1 MNKSI
6 LALSVAI
13 ALSTSVTACMS
24 SSNTVDK
31 TQSMH
36 VASKVS
42 ANETGNI
49 AESKELDVL
58 LAHYFA
64 EFLARN
70 PLEATSVGEHQY
82 NDQFT
87 APISQERLQQDLAFH
102 QKYLSKINEIDVS
115 LLKGQELLSY
125 QVFKRDREIAL
136 KGFEFPEHYI
146 PFNQMYGIHNDFAV
160 LGSGTSSHPFNTQE
174 DYNDFAKRAVGFAQ
188 YMQSAVVSMREGIK
202 QDVVLPKAIIKKMIP
217 QFEVHLVKE
226 VKDSV
231 FYQPI
236 TSLSSNSTLSAKEKA
251 HITKNYTQMIEQV
264 IIPAYRDT
272 LNFIVNEY
280 AKHGTD
286 TVGLSDL
293 PNGKAWYDHMIAVH
307 TTLPLTSD
315 DIHHFGQQEVA
326 RILSEMNKVKQTVG
340 FTGNMAEF
348 FVFLKTDSQFYFDTP
363 EEVVAA
369 YEGVKDNINSRLGQL
384 FEVFPKADYEVR
396 QVEAFRA
403 ASAPGA
409 SYDSP
414 APDGSRPGIFYVN
427 TYNLKAQPNFIMET
441 LSIHEASPGHHF
453 QASIQQE
460 VESLPE
466 FRKFGSFTVYE
477 EGWALYAESL
487 GKEMGLFSDP
497 YQWYGRLV
505 DEQLRA
511 MRLVVDT
518 GLHAK
523 GWTREQA
530 ITFMTENSS
539 MADSDIESEVERYIA
554 IPGQALAYKTGQRA
568 IRSMRNKAQ
577 QALGDKFDI
586 KKFHTQ
592 ILIDAS
598 LPMPI
603 LAAKIDRWIAEQK

>member
-13 ALSTSVTACMS
+13 ALSSGLTACS
-24 SSNTVDK
+24 STTDKKNSSQQAVIVEAEIQSLTETQQLKQLLSNFFD
-31 TQSMH
+31 
-36 VASKVS
+36 
-42 ANETGNI
+42 
-49 AESKELDVL
+49 ELLKRD
-58 LAHYFA
+58 
-64 EFLARN
+64 

-82 NDQFT
+82 NDKFI
-87 APISQERLQQDLAFH
+87 APISKEKLQQDLAFH
-102 QKYLSKINEIDVS
+102 RKYLVQINEIDIK
-115 LLKGQELLSY
+115 LLQGQDLLSY

-136 KGFEFPEHYI
+136 KGFEFPQHYI

-160 LGSGTSSHPFNTQE
+160 LGSGSGSQPFNTVQ
-174 DYNDFAKRAVGFAQ
+174 DYENFAKRAVGFSQ
-188 YMQSAVVSMREGIK
+188 YMQSTITSMREGVK
-202 QDVVLPKAIIKKMIP
+202 HGVVLPKAIIKKLLP
-217 QFEVHLVKE
+217 QFEVHLVAD

-236 TSLSSNSTLSAKEKA
+236 KSLSTNSDVSAQDKTA
-251 HITKNYTQMIEQV
+251 ITKDYTQMIEQV
-264 IIPAYRDT
+264 IIPTYRNT
-272 LNFIVNEY
+272 LNFLQEEY
-280 AKHGTD
+280 AHSASD

-315 DIHHFGQQEVA
+315 DIHQFGQIEVA
-326 RILSEMNKVKQTVG
+326 RILSEMKKVKQTVG
-340 FTGNMAEF
+340 FTGSMAEF
-348 FVFLKTDSQFYFDTP
+348 FVFLKEDPQFYFEKP
-363 EEVVAA
+363 EDVVAA
-369 YEGVKDNINSRLGQL
+369 YEGVKDNINSRLDQL

-396 QVEAFRA
+396 EVEAFRA
-403 ASAPGA
+403 ASSAGA
-409 SYDSP
+409 SYESP
-414 APDGSRPGIFYVN
+414 APDGSRPGIFYIN

-460 VESLPE
+460 VESLPK
-466 FRKFGSFTVYE
+466 FRKFGNFTVYE

-530 ITFMTENSS
+530 IAFMTENSS
-539 MADSDIESEVERYIA
+539 MADSDIESEVERYIS

-577 QALGDKFDI
+577 QELGDKFDI

-603 LAAKIDRWIAEQK
+603 LADKIDRWIASQL

>member
-1 MNKSI
+1 MKKSI

-13 ALSTSVTACMS
+13 ALSSSLTACMS
-24 SSNTVDK
+24 SSSKTDNVATV
-31 TQSMH
+31 T
-36 VASKVS
+36 A
-42 ANETGNI
+42 ETKNL
-49 AESKELDVL
+49 AEAQKLNL
-58 LAHYFA
+58 LLSNFFD
-64 EFLARN
+64 EMVKRD

-82 NDQFT
+82 NNKFID
-87 APISQERLQQDLAFH
+87 PISKEKLQQDLAFQ
-102 QKYLSKINEIDVS
+102 QKYLLLINEIDVK
-115 LLKGQELLSY
+115 LLQGQDLLSY

-136 KGFEFPEHYI
+136 KGFEFPQHYI
-146 PFNQMYGIHNDFAV
+146 PYNQMYGIHNDFAV
-160 LGSGTSSHPFNTQE
+160 LGSGSGSQPFNTVQ
-174 DYNDFAKRAVGFAQ
+174 DYENFTKRAEGFSQ
-188 YMQSAVVSMREGIK
+188 YMQSTVTSMREGVK
-202 QDVVLPKAIIKKMIP
+202 HGVVLPKAIIKKLLP
-217 QFEVHLVKE
+217 QFEVHLVSD

-236 TSLSSNSTLSAKEKA
+236 KALNSNTTISAAEKETIA
-251 HITKNYTQMIEQV
+251 KNYISMIEQV
-264 IIPAYRDT
+264 IIPTYRNT
-272 LNFIVNEY
+272 LNFLVDEY
-280 AKHGTD
+280 AQYGSN
-286 TVGLSDL
+286 TVGLSAL
-293 PNGKAWYDHMIAVH
+293 PKGKAWYDHMISVH

-315 DIHHFGQQEVA
+315 DIHQYGQQEVA
-326 RILSEMNKVKQTVG
+326 RILSEMKKVKQTVG
-340 FTGNMAEF
+340 FKGTLAEF
-348 FVFLKTDSQFYFDTP
+348 FIFLKEDPQFYFDTP
-363 EEVVAA
+363 EQVVAA

-396 QVEAFRA
+396 EVEAFRA
-403 ASAPGA
+403 ASSAGA
-409 SYDSP
+409 SYESP
-414 APDGSRPGIFYVN
+414 APDGSRPGIFYIN

-460 VESLPE
+460 VESLPK
-466 FRKFGSFTVYE
+466 FRKFGNFTVYE

-487 GKEMGLFSDP
+487 GKEMGLFTDP

-530 ITFMTENSS
+530 IAFMTENSS
-539 MADSDIESEVERYIA
+539 MADSDIESEVERYIS

-568 IRSMRNKAQ
+568 IRSMRNKASKE
-577 QALGDKFDI
+577 LGEKFDI

-603 LAAKIDRWIAEQK
+603 LADKIDRWIATQK

>member
-1 MNKSI
+1 VNKSI
-6 LALSVAI
+6 LAISVAI
-13 ALSTSVTACMS
+13 ALSSSLTACMS
-24 SSNTVDK
+24 SITTDNT
-31 TQSMH
+31 Q
-36 VASKVS
+36 AVS
-42 ANETGNI
+42 ATTKSSAIE
-49 AESKELDVL
+49 KQKLDAL
-58 LAHYFA
+58 LKQYFA
-64 EFLARN
+64 EFLSRD
-70 PLEATSVGEHQY
+70 PIEATSVGEHKY

-87 APISQERLQQDLAFH
+87 APISKEKLQQDEAFH
-102 QKYLSKINEIDVS
+102 KKYLAKINEIDVD
-115 LLKGQELLSY
+115 LLKGQGLLSY

-136 KGFEFPEHYI
+136 KGLMFPQHYI

-160 LGSGTSSHPFNTQE
+160 LGSGSGSQPFNTVK
-174 DYNDFAKRAVGFAQ
+174 DFNDFSKRAEGFTQ
-188 YMQSAVVSMREGIK
+188 YMQSAVVSMREGVK
-202 QDVVLPKAIIKKMIP
+202 HNVVLPKAIIKKLIP
-217 QFEVHLVKE
+217 QFEVHLVNN

-236 TSLSSNSTLSAKEKA
+236 ATLTNNSVLSSQEKA
-251 HITKNYTQMIEQV
+251 QISKNDTAMIEQV

-272 LNFIVNEY
+272 LNFLVNEY
-280 AKHGTD
+280 EKSGSD

-293 PNGKAWYDHMIAVH
+293 PNGKAWYDHMISVH

-315 DIHHFGQQEVA
+315 DIHHYGQQEVA
-326 RILSEMNKVKQTVG
+326 RILSEMKKVKHTVG
-340 FTGNMAEF
+340 FEGNMAEF

-363 EEVVAA
+363 EQVVAA

-409 SYDSP
+409 SYESP
-414 APDGSRPGIFYVN
+414 APDGSRSGIFYIN
-427 TYNLKAQPNFIMET
+427 THNLKAQPNFIMET

-460 VESLPE
+460 VESLPQ
-466 FRKFGSFTVYE
+466 FRKFGNFTVYE

-530 ITFMTENSS
+530 IAFMTENSS
-539 MADSDIESEVERYIA
+539 MADSDIESEVERYIS

-568 IRSMRNKAQ
+568 IRAMRNKSQ
-577 QALGDKFDI
+577 EALGDKFDI

-603 LAAKIDRWIAEQK
+603 LSDKIDRWIATQL

>member
-13 ALSTSVTACMS
+13 ALSASLSACMS
-24 SSNTVDK
+24 SSNTAK
-31 TQSMH
+31 NTQ
-36 VASKVS
+36 AVS
-42 ANETGNI
+42 DTTKIATNETESL
-49 AESKELDVL
+49 AESQNLDL
-58 LAHYFA
+58 LLSQYFA
-64 EFLARN
+64 EFLARD

-87 APISQERLQQDLAFH
+87 APISKEKLQQDLVFH
-102 QKYLSKINEIDVS
+102 QKYLSKITQIDAGI
-115 LLKGQELLSY
+115 LKGQDLLSY

-136 KGFEFPEHYI
+136 KGLEFPQHYI

-160 LGSGTSSHPFNTQE
+160 LGSGSGSQPFNTLK
-174 DYNDFAKRAVGFAQ
+174 DYNDFGKRAAGFAQ
-188 YMQSAVVSMREGIK
+188 YMQSATASMREGVK
-202 QDVVLPKAIIKKMIP
+202 HSVVLPKVIIKKLIP
-217 QFEVHLVKE
+217 QFEVHLVKNI
-226 VKDSV
+226 KDSV

-236 TSLSSNSTLSAKEKA
+236 ASLENNSSISAQDKA
-251 HITKNYTQMIEQV
+251 TITKSYTAMIEQV
-264 IIPAYRDT
+264 IIPTYRDT
-272 LNFIVNEY
+272 LNFLVNEY
-280 AKHGTD
+280 EKSGSD

-293 PNGKAWYDHMIAVH
+293 PNGKAWYDHMISVH

-326 RILSEMNKVKQTVG
+326 RILSEMKKVKQTVG
-340 FTGNMAEF
+340 FKGNMAEF

-363 EEVVAA
+363 EQVVAA

-414 APDGSRPGIFYVN
+414 APDGSRPGIFYIN

-460 VESLPE
+460 VESLPL
-466 FRKFGSFTVYE
+466 FRKFGNFTVYE

-487 GKEMGLFSDP
+487 GKEMGLFTDP

-530 ITFMTENSS
+530 IAFMTENSS
-539 MADSDIESEVERYIA
+539 MADSDIESEVERYIS

-577 QALGDKFDI
+577 QTLGENFDI

-603 LAAKIDRWIAEQK
+603 LADKIDRWIVEQK

>member
-6 LALSVAI
+6 LALSVAF
-13 ALSTSVTACMS
+13 ALSSSLSACMS
-24 SSNTVDK
+24 SSNTGNNAK
-31 TQSMH
+31 TVSDTTK
-36 VASKVS
+36 ASV
-42 ANETGNI
+42 NETKNV
-49 AESKELDVL
+49 AESEKLNL
-58 LAHYFA
+58 LLSHYFA
-64 EFLARN
+64 EFLARD

-87 APISQERLQQDLAFH
+87 APISKEKLQQDLAFH
-102 QKYLSKINEIDVS
+102 QKYLSLINEIDVG
-115 LLKGQELLSY
+115 LLKGQGLLSY
-125 QVFKRDREIAL
+125 QVFKRDREMAL
-136 KGFEFPEHYI
+136 KGLEFPQYYI

-160 LGSGTSSHPFNTQE
+160 LGSGSGAQPFNTLE
-174 DYNDFAKRAVGFAQ
+174 DFDNFAKRAQGFAL
-188 YMQSAVVSMREGIK
+188 YMQSAVVSMREGVK
-202 QDVVLPKAIIKKMIP
+202 HNVVLPKVIIKKLIP
-217 QFEVHLVKE
+217 QFEVHLVAD

-236 TSLSSNSTLSAKEKA
+236 ASLSSNSTLSPQEKSQ
-251 HITKNYTQMIEQV
+251 ISKNYSAVIEQV
-264 IIPAYRDT
+264 IIPTYRDT
-272 LNFIVNEY
+272 LNFLVNEY
-280 AKHGTD
+280 AKSGSD

-293 PNGKAWYDHMIAVH
+293 PNGKAWYDHMISVH

-315 DIHHFGQQEVA
+315 DIHLYGQQEVA
-326 RILSEMNKVKQTVG
+326 RILSEMKKVKQTVG

-348 FVFLKTDSQFYFDTP
+348 FVFLKEDPQFYFDTP
-363 EEVVAA
+363 EQVVAA

-384 FEVFPKADYEVR
+384 FEIFPKADYEVR

-414 APDGSRPGIFYVN
+414 APDGSRPGIFYIN

-460 VESLPE
+460 VESLPL
-466 FRKFGSFTVYE
+466 FRKFGNFTVYE

-530 ITFMTENSS
+530 IAFMTENSS
-539 MADSDIESEVERYIA
+539 MADSDIESEVERYIS

-577 QALGDKFDI
+577 KTLGDNFNI

-592 ILIDAS
+592 ILIDGS

-603 LAAKIDRWIAEQK
+603 LSDKIDRWIATQH